1 MHSYNMKDFQNAIVW
16 SYSRVSSKE
25 QFERN
30 SSIETQ
36 VRAIQDFA
44 SEHHLLITKE
54 FDAAYESSKNLKSQ
68 KTLINLIETLKKTPV
83 SKRPKL
89 ILLWSPSRF
98 GRSGTEHISLLFSLR
113 TKFDVRIYA
122 VSNGQHTFDERS
134 ENEFSKELLAAQ
146 KENFNRQDV
155 IIPGMK
161 NFVRKGFH
169 LGTAP
174 RGYDKYGPRVT
185 DPRRVQGIQEIKIN
199 EEGRWLKKA
208 FKMKIYEDATDKE
221 IIDFM
226 ASKGFNIPKQ
236 TLCNMWR
243 NPFYAGISKNKL
255 LGDQEIEGNW
265 ERLVSIAD
273 WKLLQKK
280 LTGSF
285 MAGISKLP
293 GKLDTPLIP
302 KFLYCTKCEKNMT
315 SYQQRKRAII
325 TTSVI
330 SATIP

>member
-98 GRSGTEHISLLFSLR
+98 GRSGVEHIGLLSSLR

-122 VSNGQHTFDERS
+122 VSSGKHTFDERS
-134 ENEFSKELLAAQ
+134 EHDFAKELLVAQ
-146 KENFNRQDV
+146 QENFNHILQFS
-155 IIPGMK
+155 I
-161 NFVRKGFH
+161 
-169 LGTAP
+169 LS
-174 RGYDKYGPRVT
+174 
-185 DPRRVQGIQEIKIN
+185 KIL
-199 EEGRWLKKA
+199 E
-208 FKMKIYEDATDKE
+208 
-221 IIDFM
+221 
-226 ASKGFNIPKQ
+226 
-236 TLCNMWR
+236 
-243 NPFYAGISKNKL
+243 
-255 LGDQEIEGNW
+255 
-265 ERLVSIAD
+265 
-273 WKLLQKK
+273 LQ
-280 LTGSF
+280 
-285 MAGISKLP
+285 I
-293 GKLDTPLIP
+293 
-302 KFLYCTKCEKNMT
+302 
-315 SYQQRKRAII
+315 
-325 TTSVI
+325 
-330 SATIP
+330 

>member
-1 MHSYNMKDFQNAIVW
+1 MHSYNIKDFQNAIVW

-98 GRSGTEHISLLFSLR
+98 GRSGTEHIGLLYSLR
-113 TKFDVRIYA
+113 IKFNVRIYA
-122 VSNGQHTFDERS
+122 VSNGQHTFDVRS
-134 ENEFSKELLAAQ
+134 EHEFSKELLAAQ

-161 NFVRKGFH
+161 NFVRNGFH

-185 DPRRVQGIQEIKIN
+185 DPKRVQGIQEIKIN
-199 EEGRWLKKA
+199 EEGRWLKEA

-221 IIDFM
+221 VIDFM

-265 ERLVSIAD
+265 ERLVSTED

-280 LTGSF
+280 LTGS
-285 MAGISKLP
+285 
-293 GKLDTPLIP
+293 LD
-302 KFLYCTKCEKNMT
+302 
-315 SYQQRKRAII
+315 RK
-325 TTSVI
+325 SVV
-330 SATIP
+330 